1 MQRLL
6 AEPRPVMSPPR
17 WLTRH
22 VPAIEAALR
31 RSGQAPGLLGRMVAF
46 HMGWA
51 DEQGRA
57 VHGETGK
64 RFRPSL
70 TLWAAEAAGGAAEEA
85 MPAALA
91 IEWLHNFTLIHDDI
105 EDQDRLRHHRSTLW
119 ARWGVAQAINVGD
132 WLFALAF
139 AQLLGGGAHPRRRQQ
154 AGRVLTLAI
163 DRVIRGQMLDISAEG
178 RPQLS
183 PTAYM
188 RLIGGKTGALLGA
201 SLECGALM
209 AGASAT
215 DAARFQ
221 KAGRRLGL
229 CFQLRD
235 DWLGTWGNPA
245 QTGKAADADLHRRK
259 VGHPIVA
266 AYAVAN
272 SAQRS
277 ELRALFHSPD
287 ATGTA
292 RIRAL
297 LLELGGPDL
306 TANAAADLA
315 TAAVAALKPARLS
328 GNALEEFSEIARY
341 VAGRDH

>member
-6 AEPRPVMSPPR
+6 AQPSRLISLPES
-17 WLTRH
+17 LTRH
-22 VPAIEAALR
+22 LPAIEAALR
-31 RSGQAPGLLGRMVAF
+31 RSAQAPGLLGRMIAF

-57 VHGETGK
+57 IHAETGK

-70 TLWAAEAAGGAAEEA
+70 SLWAAEAAGGSAEEA

-105 EDQDRLRHHRSTLW
+105 EDQDRLRHHRATLW
-119 ARWGVAQAINVGD
+119 ARWGVAQAINAGD

-139 AQLLGGGAHPRRRQQ
+139 AQLLGRGAQPRRRQQ

-163 DRVIRGQMLDISAEG
+163 DQVIRGQMLDISAEG

-183 PTAYM
+183 PTGYM
-188 RLIGGKTGALLGA
+188 RLIGGKTGALMGA

-209 AGASAT
+209 AGASAP
-215 DAARFQ
+215 DAARFR
-221 KAGRRLGL
+221 KAGRLLGL

-235 DWLGTWGNPA
+235 DWLGVWGDLER
-245 QTGKAADADLHRRK
+245 TGKAADADLQRRK

-266 AYAVAN
+266 AYAVA
-272 SAQRS
+272 SPAQRR
-277 ELRALFHSPD
+277 ELRALFRSPAATD
-287 ATGTA
+287 AR

-297 LLELGGPDL
+297 LIELGGPEL

-315 TAAVAALKPARLS
+315 TASVTALKPARLS
-328 GNALEEFSEIARY
+328 GNALQEFSEIARY